1 MGRSSRSRRSPCPYK
16 LLGSTPQHEVGGS
29 QATPNQSRRHHP
41 PKGNRLDSDDKLLAL
56 VLQDDRLLNTQSL
69 SHRFGLVEGIDWVE
83 RNLGRLEIKIHM
95 VGVDDL
101 DLNRRV
107 GGSLSEIWIWEV
119 GNCSE
124 CFSFDWDVVEG
135 YI

>member
-29 QATPNQSRRHHP
+29 QSTPNQSRRHHP
-41 PKGNRLDSDDKLLAL
+41 PKGNRLDKDDELLAL

-69 SHRFGLVEGIDWVE
+69 SHRFGWVEEMGLVES
-83 RNLGRLEIKIHM
+83 NLGRLEIKIHM

-101 DLNRRV
+101 DLNT
-107 GGSLSEIWIWEV
+107 
-119 GNCSE
+119 
-124 CFSFDWDVVEG
+124 
-135 YI
+135 

>member
-1 MGRSSRSRRSPCPYK
+1 M
-16 LLGSTPQHEVGGS
+16 
-29 QATPNQSRRHHP
+29 
-41 PKGNRLDSDDKLLAL
+41 
-56 VLQDDRLLNTQSL
+56 LQDDSLLNTQSL

-83 RNLGRLEIKIHM
+83 NNLGRLEIKIHM

-101 DLNRRV
+101 DLNTRV

-119 GNCSE
+119 WNYSE
-124 CFSFDWDVVEG
+124 CFSSEWDVVEG

>member
-41 PKGNRLDSDDKLLAL
+41 PKGNRCDSNDELLAL
-56 VLQDDRLLNTQSL
+56 VFQMIVSSTHNHSL
-69 SHRFGLVEGIDWVE
+69 TDLAWVEEIDWME
-83 RNLGRLEIKIHM
+83 SNLERLEIKIHM

-101 DLNRRV
+101 DLNTRV
-107 GGSLSEIWIWEV
+107 GGSLSENWMGKYGIVLSASLSSRWW
-119 GNCSE
+119 
-124 CFSFDWDVVEG
+124 
-135 YI
+135 